1 MKNDE
6 ADGCSR
12 RVHSTNFIIYN
23 PEYHPFNCND
33 AVQVGPQQA
42 KAIRG
47 RILKINDFRDSL
59 LLTPCAKSGKTRHF
73 ALEHPLDLILSRQK
87 SND

>member
-1 MKNDE
+1 MLRFKQIQGD
-6 ADGCSR
+6 SLLQL
-12 RVHSTNFIIYN
+12 
-23 PEYHPFNCND
+23 
-33 AVQVGPQQA
+33 QVGPQQA

-59 LLTPCAKSGKTRHF
+59 LLAPCAKSGKTRHF
-73 ALEHPLDLILSRQK
+73 ALEHPLDLILTRQK